1 MSGHCNRVELFSER
15 ARSGTDHMW
24 FPLMGIESLQQ
35 CDQIAFRPTD
45 GFNPVHIQNFR
56 RHYLRSS

>member
-1 MSGHCNRVELFSER
+1 MGGYCNRVELFLER
-15 ARSGTDHMW
+15 ARSRTDHMC
-24 FPLMGIESLQQ
+24 FPLLVIECLQQ

-56 RHYLRSS
+56 HHYLRSS